1 MADRRSSWSG
11 LRRTLSVKSISSR
24 WMRSP
29 TRWSTQR
36 GDQVGESRSIDP
48 LDDLAGVERPLEGPV
63 GQQLDQ
69 RFLTALLQ
77 QRGEHPADRRSPLR
91 FGDALDD
98 HPVQHVLDVL
108 VAQHLD
114 QNPQHRGRFGRDPLG
129 VRLIGEPLAE
139 PARDLGVAQLGLDDL
154 GDMKFSR
161 TKVPR
166 PSPSWSF
173 LRLMIAVCGI
183 GMPSGCLNS
192 AVTANQSA
200 SAPTMP
206 ASAAA
211 RT

>member
-1 MADRRSSWSG
+1 MVGVAAH
-11 LRRTLSVKSISSR
+11 L
-24 WMRSP
+24 
-29 TRWSTQR
+29 
-36 GDQVGESRSIDP
+36 VGEVHQLAVDTVTDEVVHEPRRPGRRVPLDHP
-48 LDDLAGVERPLEGPV
+48 LDDLARVERPLERAV
-63 GQQLDQ
+63 GEQLDQ
-69 RFLTALLQ
+69 RLLAALGQ
-77 QRGEHPADRRSPLR
+77 QGGQHAPHRRPPLR

-98 HPVQHVLDVL
+98 HPVQHLLDVL
-108 VAQHLD
+108 VAQHLH
-114 QNPQHRGRFGRDPLG
+114 QHAQHGRRLGGDPLG
-129 VRLIGEPLAE
+129 VRRSPTATCPAGPR
-139 PARDLGVAQLGLDDL
+139 PARRAAWSPPPR

-161 TKVPR
+161 TKAPR

-183 GMPSGCLNS
+183 GIPSGCLNS